1 MGLQLSIRAS
11 LKMREIYLS
20 CFMAVKA
27 IIGPWNIAADN
38 EEAEE
43 YSVKRGM
50 EHLMIIRRNA
60 FYLMPT

>member
-1 MGLQLSIRAS
+1 
-11 LKMREIYLS
+11 
-20 CFMAVKA
+20 MAVEA